1 MKSLKQIINK
11 YIRSAA
17 IVMALVILVVIAFAE
32 IIIEQGRVED
42 TAAGTF
48 VRLEQIIQ
56 ENEDELKQIKDK
68 YDKTCLHDAEAI
80 AYLLQ
85 KDPEATSDT
94 LKLKKYTDL
103 LELKEIHIFDETGTI
118 VSGTNPEYYGYSFS
132 SGEQMAFFAPM
143 LTDKSLQ
150 LVQDAGPN
158 TAEGK
163 NMQYSAVWS
172 ADGTFIVQV
181 GKDPQLVTEATEK
194 NEISYIFQQLDISP
208 EIDYC
213 AVDSETLSVIGATNT
228 DMLGKT
234 VAELGIFAESMQN
247 EEHGFHATI
256 QGKNYYCVFKKIDD
270 HYMGFIIPIDVMY
283 ERIPLDLLNLT
294 LCLILICGTLAVFV
308 SNCVNRYVIHDI
320 HRINSKLSHITQGD
334 LEEKVN
340 VQSSREFSAL
350 SRYINE
356 MVGSLVNNDR
366 KMSYVLSRTEM
377 NIGVYEYRDGVQQVY
392 CTERIPQLFGWTDE
406 ETEYYTGDR
415 VHLYT
420 FIEELRRSRVV
431 GERSVYRIPGE
442 PDRYVKLEETHE
454 ESSVFGVVNDVT
466 EDVQRRMQ
474 IESERDTDPLTRLY
488 NRRGLSR
495 RVERIL
501 EAGTDDTCAVVM
513 IDLDDLKEVNDTYG
527 HEGGDRYIISAAE
540 ILKNIVGESG
550 LTARHGGDEFV
561 LFLEEKSE
569 EALQE
574 KLTQLEQAQDSSEAV
589 LHDGQHVPLRFSM
602 GCCLIDEAAAPYDEM
617 LEKADIAMYQNKR
630 QRKEKLGKQP
640 RMKE

>member
-1 MKSLKQIINK
+1 MKSLKQIINR

-32 IIIEQGRVED
+32 ILIEQGRVED

-48 VRLEQIIQ
+48 VRLEQIIE
-56 ENEDELKQIKDK
+56 ENENELKQVKEK

-80 AYLLQ
+80 AFLLQ
-85 KDPEATSDT
+85 KDPEATNDT
-94 LKLKKYTDL
+94 LKLKKYANL
-103 LELKEIHIFDETGTI
+103 LELDEIHIFDETGTI

-181 GKDPQLVTEATEK
+181 GKDPQLVTEAMEK
-194 NEISYIFQQLDISP
+194 NEISYIFHQLNISP
-208 EIDYC
+208 AIDYC
-213 AVDSETLSVIGATNT
+213 AVDSETLSVIGATNA
-228 DMLGKT
+228 DMVGKT
-234 VAELGIFAESMQN
+234 VAKLGISAESMQN
-247 EEHGFHATI
+247 EEHGFHANI
-256 QGKNYYCVFKKIDD
+256 EGKYYYCIFKKIETR
-270 HYMGFIIPIDVMY
+270 YMGFIIPMDVLY
-283 ERIPLDLLNLT
+283 ERIPLDLLNLA
-294 LCLILICGTLAVFV
+294 LCLVLICGTLTVFV
-308 SNCVNRYVIHDI
+308 ANCVNRYVIHDI
-320 HRINSKLSHITQGD
+320 HRINGKLNRITQGD

-366 KMSYVLSRTEM
+366 KMSYVLSRTEI

-392 CTERIPQLFGWTDE
+392 CTERIPQIFGWTDE
-406 ETEYYTGDR
+406 ETAYYTGNR

-420 FIEELRRSRVV
+420 FIEEL
-431 GERSVYRIPGE
+431 
-442 PDRYVKLEETHE
+442 
-454 ESSVFGVVNDVT
+454 
-466 EDVQRRMQ
+466 RRMQ

-501 EAGTDDTCAVVM
+501 EAGTGDTYAVVM

-527 HEGGDRYIISAAE
+527 HESGDQYIISAAE
-540 ILKNIVGESG
+540 ILKKIVGESG

-569 EALQE
+569 EALRE

-602 GCCLIDEAAAPYDEM
+602 GCCFIDEVAAPYDEM

-630 QRKEKLGKQP
+630 QRKEKHGKQP
-640 RMKE
+640 RRKE